1 MSGSISHVHC
11 RYASPRSSPGFR
23 SLMETQTYTTWAPGV
38 QHNPLRAAQPPDLRL
53 VSPPRDKCSMGG
65 SFRASISHIWA
76 RTSAPPRSDTTL
88 SACQTLSRPVLVCP
102 ADLAADVIVVGNLGR
117 RASSCLSA
125 AQLCAYGAPGRPSW
139 LMYCAAT

>member
-53 VSPPRDKCSMGG
+53 RRELACALPGFSC
-65 SFRASISHIWA
+65 RAPNVVVAQFA
-76 RTSAPPRSDTTL
+76 RHAVCSAPKTWWRL
-88 SACQTLSRPVLVCP
+88 RK
-102 ADLAADVIVVGNLGR
+102 
-117 RASSCLSA
+117 
-125 AQLCAYGAPGRPSW
+125 
-139 LMYCAAT
+139 CAAAKPPGQRRSQAFESARLQPSSYRSEMSSARGWTNARV